1 MQNSKLLRFNEK
13 LPKYRLSGNL
23 TA

>member
-1 MQNSKLLRFNEK
+1 MQNSKHLRFNEK
-13 LPKYRLSGNL
+13 LPKYCLSGNL

>member
-13 LPKYRLSGNL
+13 LPKYCLSGNL